1 MDHTQFSETLI
12 GSGHTQVV
20 LQKRPE
26 CFLADKHTCVAIL
39 SLVNAALGAG
49 VLAYPFAYMSAGMV
63 LASVFTTAIGF
74 LSMVS
79 LCIIMHSM
87 TVLQQR
93 EGMAAIRSF
102 GDMIK
107 YGLGARASN
116 ALEALIVVYM
126 FGACVGYL
134 TVLENVFDGVVSDAQ
149 LKHLG
154 FTSRHEADVLCICA
168 ASVVCFALATLRSIE
183 ALKYSAAAAVLAVL
197 FTVGT
202 LVYQAFADPC
212 LPPLANA
219 TATQQRMDGSRC
231 VDEMGRHGWTRA
243 VPGVSL
249 WPGEDG
255 FSGVLKALPLICFAV
270 QCQIQCAAAYCEM
283 PPRLARS
290 VTARRKVAYG
300 ATALTLLLYF
310 PAGIAGFVRFGDATQ
325 SDVLYNFGVRD
336 GFADVARACMALT
349 ALSAFPCQH
358 YPARTILHKIW
369 RARCAPPP
377 MPPAVNVHVDLT
389 ASRPSGMDPSAV
401 LDAAG
406 GLSCAFAVVEAF
418 LWTLVVLGVTI
429 FATLNDIKLD
439 LIFQLIGSICGSAV
453 ILIMPGFLWAA
464 LGSGPPRSLGR
475 LLPAAVLIVIGF
487 FIMGAGTYVTV
498 DEMLHP
504 KTNSSSA

>member
-1 MDHTQFSETLI
+1 M
-12 GSGHTQVV
+12 
-20 LQKRPE
+20 P
-26 CFLADKHTCVAIL
+26 
-39 SLVNAALGAG
+39 
-49 VLAYPFAYMSAGMV
+49 
-63 LASVFTTAIGF
+63 
-74 LSMVS
+74 
-79 LCIIMHSM
+79 
-87 TVLQQR
+87 
-93 EGMAAIRSF
+93 
-102 GDMIK
+102 
-107 YGLGARASN
+107 
-116 ALEALIVVYM
+116 
-126 FGACVGYL
+126 
-134 TVLENVFDGVVSDAQ
+134 
-149 LKHLG
+149 
-154 FTSRHEADVLCICA
+154 
-168 ASVVCFALATLRSIE
+168 
-183 ALKYSAAAAVLAVL
+183 
-197 FTVGT
+197 
-202 LVYQAFADPC
+202 DP
-212 LPPLANA
+212 
-219 TATQQRMDGSRC
+219 
-231 VDEMGRHGWTRA
+231 V
-243 VPGVSL
+243 
-249 WPGEDG
+249 
-255 FSGVLKALPLICFAV
+255 
-270 QCQIQCAAAYCEM
+270 
-283 PPRLARS
+283 
-290 VTARRKVAYG
+290 RRKVAYG

>member
-219 TATQQRMDGSRC
+219 TATQQRAQQKARRILNGALVR
-231 VDEMGRHGWTRA
+231 
-243 VPGVSL
+243 L
-249 WPGEDG
+249 
-255 FSGVLKALPLICFAV
+255 GVLDETKRRV
-270 QCQIQCAAAYCEM
+270 EAAAAA
-283 PPRLARS
+283 AR
-290 VTARRKVAYG
+290 
-300 ATALTLLLYF
+300 ATA
-310 PAGIAGFVRFGDATQ
+310 PRG
-325 SDVLYNFGVRD
+325 VLEAQQHHKAHVE
-336 GFADVARACMALT
+336 
-349 ALSAFPCQH
+349 LSQAQQ
-358 YPARTILHKIW
+358 RRIEW
-369 RARCAPPP
+369 
-377 MPPAVNVHVDLT
+377 
-389 ASRPSGMDPSAV
+389 
-401 LDAAG
+401 
-406 GLSCAFAVVEAF
+406 
-418 LWTLVVLGVTI
+418 
-429 FATLNDIKLD
+429 
-439 LIFQLIGSICGSAV
+439 
-453 ILIMPGFLWAA
+453 
-464 LGSGPPRSLGR
+464 
-475 LLPAAVLIVIGF
+475 
-487 FIMGAGTYVTV
+487 
-498 DEMLHP
+498 
-504 KTNSSSA
+504 